1 MGEVVD
7 VCREVTV
14 TLREYAD
21 VAEETFDGCL
31 DMDPVLA
38 EMLAVLQRRD
48 GVVGVKQVHGPYKR
62 NLQYGTWRVEYE
74 VEYSLAGTL
83 KRLISEMA
91 DMRDAL
97 ESLQV
102 SVKSMEIREA
112 IPRG

>member
-21 VAEETFDGCL
+21 VADETFDGCL

-48 GVVGVKQVHGPYKR
+48 GVVGVRQVHGPYKR
-62 NLQYGTWRVEYE
+62 LQYGTWCVEYD
-74 VEYSLAGTL
+74 VSYSVAGAL
-83 KRLISEMA
+83 KRLIGEMA
-91 DMRDAL
+91 DMRGAL
-97 ESLQV
+97 DDLQIRM
-102 SVKSMEIREA
+102 KSMEIREA